1 MLKIRKFDDK
11 IINILNTELPTESFY
26 STNINPPKICAQ
38 LRHEVICLSILF
50 FKLHKLTFF

>member
-26 STNINPPKICAQ
+26 SKSKNPSKICAQ
-38 LRHEVICLSILF
+38 LSHEVNN
-50 FKLHKLTFF
+50 